1 MKVLRWKTRKCGGR
15 VIREPIRWA
24 NREIGSP
31 SSSFSY
37 ETSIFFYHYIFTF
50 YIFHCMIYYERDTY
64 EIELKV
70 WVPFSLQEF
79 LFTSISAFLFECL
92 FLYIRKFIFKVWFT
106 FIYQTVLLY
115 CSLFVCISYLS
126 ALLVSI
132 LYWNKFYALTLWIR
146 FFISGR
152 SSCLIR
158 KTVVDV
164 VEIPNK
170 SND

>member
-1 MKVLRWKTRKCGGR
+1 MASGHEGIEMKNEKMRWESNSWTHPLCQPWNWVTQFITFLRD
-15 VIREPIRWA
+15 ID
-24 NREIGSP
+24 
-31 SSSFSY
+31 
-37 ETSIFFYHYIFTF
+37 FFYHYIFTF
-50 YIFHCMIYYERDTY
+50 YIFHYMIYYERDTY

-70 WVPFSLQEF
+70 WVPFLLQF
-79 LFTSISAFLFECL
+79 PLSYLNVLFVYSQI
-92 FLYIRKFIFKVWFT
+92 YFKVWFT

-132 LYWNKFYALTLWIR
+132 LYWNKFYALILWIR
-146 FFISGR
+146 FFFISGR